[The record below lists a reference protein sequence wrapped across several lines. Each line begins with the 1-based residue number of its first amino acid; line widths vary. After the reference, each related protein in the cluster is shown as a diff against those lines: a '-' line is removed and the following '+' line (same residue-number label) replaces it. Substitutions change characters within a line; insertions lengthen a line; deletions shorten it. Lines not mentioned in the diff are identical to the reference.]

1 MLIWAGKKGQEI
13 LVRETPRAKAQ
24 KQEGRRYMEQ
34 RVPVMGKKNE
44 RNGWADNMA
53 PNLRRP

>member
-34 RVPVMGKKNE
+34 RVPVMEKKK
-44 RNGWADNMA
+44 
-53 PNLRRP
+53 